1 MTVGHGKII
10 RAPSSRQEVQALGW
24 GIRMQAPPTSK
35 EARSV
40 KVSGPAPYSH
50 CTLWEAS
57 KSCLVLTLDP
67 GPKGRKVPSGET
79 CFDICFSK
87 ADFSHTPPPS
97 SREEQLPLGPINR
110 CPRGGAEEG
119 MQRADSSSVWTGQE
133 GGSAGRGLTLQWRPH
148 RGWSPMF
155 PHEV

>member
-10 RAPSSRQEVQALGW
+10 RAPGSRQEVQALGW

-57 KSCLVLTLDP
+57 KPCLVLTLDP
-67 GPKGRKVPSGET
+67 GPKGRKVHSGET

-87 ADFSHTPPPS
+87 ADFSPPPGRAAS
-97 SREEQLPLGPINR
+97 SGTHQPLSSGR
-110 CPRGGAEEG
+110 CRGGDAESG
-119 MQRADSSSVWTGQE
+119 FIVCMDR
-133 GGSAGRGLTLQWRPH
+133 AGRRQCREG
-148 RGWSPMF
+148 S
-155 PHEV
+155 